1 MPYLHYDELEF
12 DVIVGSYGD
21 CFDRYAIRLNEIRES
36 MRIVRQILDRM
47 PTGDYRIQDKKV
59 TPPPRARIDESME
72 ALIHHFKIF
81 TEGFKVPEGEVY
93 VADREPPRR
102 DRLLHRQRRH
112 VQAVPHAHP
121 RLRASST
128 CSACRT

>member
-1 MPYLHYDELEF
+1 MPYLAYDQVDF
-12 DVIVGSYGD
+12 DVIVGTYGD

-36 MRIVRQILDRM
+36 MRIVRQILDQM

-93 VADREPPRR
+93 CRRRVASRR
-102 DRLLHRQRRH
+102 ARLLHRQRRL
-112 VQAVPHAHP
+112 ARSPTACTSGA
-121 RLRASST
+121 RAS
-128 CSACRT
+128 